1 MRRLC
6 LTQPFNRVALVFE
19 VGHKVIE
26 LFDTQGS
33 DLGKAVEPT
42 LRMVNKWYDQPLIM
56 APEITIPAVDD
67 GDLIRHEWAIAS
79 DVVKELWPVFRDR
92 FQDQA

>member
-1 MRRLC
+1 M
-6 LTQPFNRVALVFE
+6 
-19 VGHKVIE
+19 
-26 LFDTQGS
+26 
-33 DLGKAVEPT
+33 
-42 LRMVNKWYDQPLIM
+42 IM